1 MGTTFPGV
9 ISFAF
14 MVSLILLG
22 VGLRARIRLLQLA
35 LVPSSLIAGITGFVL
50 INADLSFGFESSD
63 FTAFAFHFF
72 TLSFMSLVLTGKE
85 PADRGTPATSI
96 VRGGSWLSFVW
107 VMSLVLQGVTGI
119 GVIILYDY
127 LTGSELSYF
136 LGAIATHGFTQGP
149 GQALALGSIWEGE
162 LGIKHAVDFGLI
174 YASAGFVAAFLIG
187 VPIARMAISRG
198 MNQNKTAVIDE
209 EFLSGLSLQGREPS
223 AGKQVTH
230 AANVDSFAF
239 HLAILGVAYLLT
251 DTYLRFAQ
259 GYTND
264 VQIGDVH
271 LGLFFSHNLF
281 FFHGLMVCM
290 ALRSALDRLGL
301 GHIIDNDTQ
310 KRITGSSVDLM
321 VVGTIMS
328 IQFALLATYIVPI
341 LLTCLAVSL
350 VTALLCFGFGRLL
363 GSFSVERAVTI
374 FGCCTGSTGSGLLLL
389 RILDPDFSTPIAKE
403 LAFFNIAIIFLGF
416 HVLTIMA
423 PILPTFDLL
432 TICTVYLGTF
442 LVGAGLLTIANRRQ
456 WI

>member
-1 MGTTFPGV
+1 
-9 ISFAF
+9 
-14 MVSLILLG
+14 
-22 VGLRARIRLLQLA
+22 
-35 LVPSSLIAGITGFVL
+35 
-50 INADLSFGFESSD
+50 
-63 FTAFAFHFF
+63 
-72 TLSFMSLVLTGKE
+72 MSLVLTGKE
-85 PADRGTPATSI
+85 PDDRGTPATSI

-198 MNQNKTAVIDE
+198 MNQNKSAVIDE

-239 HLAILGVAYLLT
+239 HLSILGVAYLLT

-290 ALRSALDRLGL
+290 VLRSALDRLGL

-310 KRITGSSVDLM
+310 KTYHG
-321 VVGTIMS
+321 VVG
-328 IQFALLATYIVPI
+328 
-341 LLTCLAVSL
+341 
-350 VTALLCFGFGRLL
+350 
-363 GSFSVERAVTI
+363 
-374 FGCCTGSTGSGLLLL
+374 
-389 RILDPDFSTPIAKE
+389 
-403 LAFFNIAIIFLGF
+403 
-416 HVLTIMA
+416 
-423 PILPTFDLL
+423 
-432 TICTVYLGTF
+432 
-442 LVGAGLLTIANRRQ
+442 
-456 WI
+456 

>member
-187 VPIARMAISRG
+187 VPR
-198 MNQNKTAVIDE
+198 
-209 EFLSGLSLQGREPS
+209 
-223 AGKQVTH
+223 
-230 AANVDSFAF
+230 
-239 HLAILGVAYLLT
+239 
-251 DTYLRFAQ
+251 
-259 GYTND
+259 
-264 VQIGDVH
+264 
-271 LGLFFSHNLF
+271 
-281 FFHGLMVCM
+281 
-290 ALRSALDRLGL
+290 
-301 GHIIDNDTQ
+301 
-310 KRITGSSVDLM
+310 
-321 VVGTIMS
+321 
-328 IQFALLATYIVPI
+328 
-341 LLTCLAVSL
+341 
-350 VTALLCFGFGRLL
+350 
-363 GSFSVERAVTI
+363 
-374 FGCCTGSTGSGLLLL
+374 
-389 RILDPDFSTPIAKE
+389 
-403 LAFFNIAIIFLGF
+403 
-416 HVLTIMA
+416 
-423 PILPTFDLL
+423 
-432 TICTVYLGTF
+432 
-442 LVGAGLLTIANRRQ
+442 
-456 WI
+456 